1 MYPRIDELHSFV
13 VLAGE
18 LHFGRASKRL
28 FVSQPALSKQIRQLE
43 EKVGGA
49 LFTRTRRKVE
59 ITEAGKVLLSGAE
72 KVLQN
77 AESALSLA
85 KEAAAGRAGTLRIGF
100 GIASI
105 SELLPRTLLR
115 FRKTYSRV
123 ELKMRDMS
131 TPAQIAALL
140 EGNID
145 IGIVRLPI
153 AHTELESLPLFH
165 EQLVVATSG
174 SRPYSRRHGLAGLRD
189 QPFVFFPRATSATLH
204 DHVLGLCRRAGFSP
218 MIVQEASELFTIL
231 NLVRAGLGVSLV
243 PSAAR
248 RMGVPG
254 VRFHELRM
262 PEAEWRIGIAW
273 SRFSDKA
280 ELISR
285 FVTTMRAVVCRE
297 KVSTISGRRRILCE
311 L

>member
-1 MYPRIDELHSFV
+1 MYLQIEELRSFV
-13 VLAGE
+13 VLVDE

-28 FVSQPALSKQIRQLE
+28 FVSQPALSKQIRKLE
-43 EKVGGA
+43 DKVGGA

-59 ITEAGKVLLSGAE
+59 ITEAGRVLLAGADKVLREDEA
-72 KVLQN
+72 
-77 AESALSLA
+77 ALSLA
-85 KEAAAGRAGTLRIGF
+85 RETVLGRAGTLRIGF
-100 GIASI
+100 GIASV
-105 SELLPRTLLR
+105 SEILPRTILR

-153 AHTELESLPLFH
+153 AHTELDSLPLFH

-174 SRPYSRRHGLAGLRD
+174 SLSYNSIQGLAALRN

-204 DHVLGLCRRAGFSP
+204 DHVLGVCRRAGFSP
-218 MIVQEASELFTIL
+218 TIVQEAGELFTIL

-254 VRFHELRM
+254 VRFHDLGV
-262 PEAEWRIGIAW
+262 PEAKWRIGIAW
-273 SRFSDKA
+273 NRISDKA

-285 FVTTMRAVVCRE
+285 FVATTRSVVRRE
-297 KVSTISGRRRILCE
+297 KVSAISR
-311 L
+311 

>member
-1 MYPRIDELHSFV
+1 MYLQVEELHSFV
-13 VLAGE
+13 VLADE

-28 FVSQPALSKQIRQLE
+28 FVSQPALSKQIRRLE

-59 ITEAGKVLLSGAE
+59 ITEAGKVLLASAG
-72 KVLQN
+72 KVLREDD
-77 AESALSLA
+77 AALSLA
-85 KEAAAGRAGTLRIGF
+85 RDAVLGRAGTLRIGF
-100 GIASI
+100 GIASV
-105 SELLPRTLLR
+105 SEILPRTILR

-153 AHTELESLPLFH
+153 AHTELDSLPLFH

-174 SRPYSRRHGLAGLRD
+174 SLSYNSRQGLAALRN

-204 DHVLGLCRRAGFSP
+204 DHVLGLCRRSGFSP
-218 MIVQEASELFTIL
+218 TVVQEASELFTIL

-254 VRFHELRM
+254 VRFHDLGV
-262 PEAEWRIGIAW
+262 PEAKWRIGIAW
-273 SRFSDKA
+273 NRISDKA

-285 FVTTMRAVVCRE
+285 FVATTRSVVRRE
-297 KVSTISGRRRILCE
+297 KVSAISR
-311 L
+311 

>member
-1 MYPRIDELHSFV
+1 MYLQVEELHSFV
-13 VLAGE
+13 VLADE

-28 FVSQPALSKQIRQLE
+28 FVSQPALSKQIRRLE
-43 EKVGGA
+43 EKVGGT

-59 ITEAGKVLLSGAE
+59 ITEAGRVLLAGANKVLREDEA
-72 KVLQN
+72 
-77 AESALSLA
+77 ALSLA
-85 KEAAAGRAGTLRIGF
+85 RDAVLGRAGTLRIGF
-100 GIASI
+100 GIASV
-105 SELLPRTLLR
+105 SEILPRTILR

-153 AHTELESLPLFH
+153 AHTELDSLPLFH

-174 SRPYSRRHGLAGLRD
+174 SLSYNSRQGLAALRN

-204 DHVLGLCRRAGFSP
+204 DHVLGVCRGAGFSP
-218 MIVQEASELFTIL
+218 TIVQEANELFTIL

-243 PSAAR
+243 P
-248 RMGVPG
+248 G
-254 VRFHELRM
+254 VRFHDLGL
-262 PEAEWRIGIAW
+262 PEAKWRIGIAW
-273 SRFSDKA
+273 NRLSDKA

-285 FVTTMRAVVCRE
+285 FVATTRSVVRRE
-297 KVSTISGRRRILCE
+297 KVSAISR
-311 L
+311 

>member
-1 MYPRIDELHSFV
+1 MYLQVEELHSFV
-13 VLAGE
+13 VLADE

-28 FVSQPALSKQIRQLE
+28 FVSQPALSKQIRRLE

-59 ITEAGKVLLSGAE
+59 ITEAGRVLLAGADKVLREDEA
-72 KVLQN
+72 
-77 AESALSLA
+77 ALNLA
-85 KEAAAGRAGTLRIGF
+85 KEAVLGRAGTLRIGF
-100 GIASI
+100 GIASV
-105 SELLPRTLLR
+105 SEILPRTILR
-115 FRKTYSRV
+115 FRKTYSQV

-131 TPAQIAALL
+131 TPAQIAALV
-140 EGNID
+140 EGSID
-145 IGIVRLPI
+145 IGILRLPI
-153 AHTELESLPLFH
+153 AHTELDSLPLFH

-174 SRPYSRRHGLAGLRD
+174 SLSYNSRQGLAALRN

-204 DHVLGLCRRAGFSP
+204 DHVLGLCRGAGFSP
-218 MIVQEASELFTIL
+218 TIVQEASELFTIL

-254 VRFHELRM
+254 VRFHDLGL
-262 PEAEWRIGIAW
+262 PEAKWRIGIAW
-273 SRFSDKA
+273 NRLSDKV

-285 FVTTMRAVVCRE
+285 FVATTRSVVRRE
-297 KVSTISGRRRILCE
+297 KVSTISR
-311 L
+311 

>member
-1 MYPRIDELHSFV
+1 MYLQVEELHSFV
-13 VLAGE
+13 VLADE

-28 FVSQPALSKQIRQLE
+28 FVSQPALSKQIRRLE

-59 ITEAGKVLLSGAE
+59 ITEAGRVLLAGADKVLREDEA
-72 KVLQN
+72 
-77 AESALSLA
+77 ALSLA
-85 KEAAAGRAGTLRIGF
+85 REAVLGRAGTLRIGF
-100 GIASI
+100 GIASV
-105 SELLPRTLLR
+105 SEILPRTILR
-115 FRKTYSRV
+115 FRKTYSQV

-131 TPAQIAALL
+131 TPAQIAALV

-153 AHTELESLPLFH
+153 AHTELDSLPLFH

-174 SRPYSRRHGLAGLRD
+174 SLSYNSRQGLAALRN

-204 DHVLGLCRRAGFSP
+204 DHVLGLCRWAGFSP
-218 MIVQEASELFTIL
+218 TVVQEASELFTIL

-243 PSAAR
+243 PSAAK

-254 VRFHELRM
+254 VRFHDLGV
-262 PEAEWRIGIAW
+262 PEAKWRIGIAW
-273 SRFSDKA
+273 NRLSDKA

-285 FVTTMRAVVCRE
+285 FVATTRSVVRRE
-297 KVSTISGRRRILCE
+297 KVSAISR
-311 L
+311 

>member
-1 MYPRIDELHSFV
+1 MYLQVGELHSFV
-13 VLAGE
+13 VLADE

-28 FVSQPALSKQIRQLE
+28 FVSQPALSKQIRRLE

-59 ITEAGKVLLSGAE
+59 ITEAGRVLLAGADKVLREDEA
-72 KVLQN
+72 
-77 AESALSLA
+77 ALSLA
-85 KEAAAGRAGTLRIGF
+85 REAALGRAGTLRIGF
-100 GIASI
+100 GIASV
-105 SELLPRTLLR
+105 SEILPRTILR
-115 FRKTYSRV
+115 FRKTYSQV

-131 TPAQIAALL
+131 TPAQIAALV

-153 AHTELESLPLFH
+153 AHTELDSLPLFH

-174 SRPYSRRHGLAGLRD
+174 SLSYNSRQGLAALRN

-218 MIVQEASELFTIL
+218 TIVQEASELFTIL

-254 VRFHELRM
+254 VRFHDLGV
-262 PEAEWRIGIAW
+262 PEAKWRIGIAW
-273 SRFSDKA
+273 NRLSDKA

-285 FVTTMRAVVCRE
+285 FVATTRSVVRRE
-297 KVSTISGRRRILCE
+297 KVSAISR
-311 L
+311 

>member
-1 MYPRIDELHSFV
+1 MYLQVEELHSFV
-13 VLAGE
+13 VLADE

-28 FVSQPALSKQIRQLE
+28 FVSQPALSKQIRRLE

-59 ITEAGKVLLSGAE
+59 ITAAGRVLLAGADKVLREDEA
-72 KVLQN
+72 
-77 AESALSLA
+77 ALSLA
-85 KEAAAGRAGTLRIGF
+85 KEAVLGRAGTLRIVF
-100 GIASI
+100 GIASV
-105 SELLPRTLLR
+105 SEILPRTILR
-115 FRKTYSRV
+115 FRKTYSQV

-131 TPAQIAALL
+131 TPAQIAALV
-140 EGNID
+140 EGSID

-153 AHTELESLPLFH
+153 AHTELDSLPLFH

-174 SRPYSRRHGLAGLRD
+174 SLSYNSRQGLAALRN

-204 DHVLGLCRRAGFSP
+204 DHVLGLCRGAGFSP
-218 MIVQEASELFTIL
+218 TIVQEASELFTIL

-254 VRFHELRM
+254 VRFHDLGL
-262 PEAEWRIGIAW
+262 PEAKWRIGIAW
-273 SRFSDKA
+273 NRLSDKA

-285 FVTTMRAVVCRE
+285 FVATTRSVVRRE
-297 KVSTISGRRRILCE
+297 KVSTIR
-311 L
+311 

>member
-1 MYPRIDELHSFV
+1 MYLQVEELHSFV
-13 VLAGE
+13 VLADE

-28 FVSQPALSKQIRQLE
+28 FVSQPALSKQIRRLE

-59 ITEAGKVLLSGAE
+59 ITEAGRVLLAGADKILRE
-72 KVLQN
+72 DE
-77 AESALSLA
+77 AALSLA
-85 KEAAAGRAGTLRIGF
+85 KEAVLGRAGTLRIGF
-100 GIASI
+100 GIAAV
-105 SELLPRTLLR
+105 SEILPRTILR
-115 FRKTYSRV
+115 FRKTYAQV

-131 TPAQIAALL
+131 TPAQIAALV
-140 EGNID
+140 EGSID

-153 AHTELESLPLFH
+153 AHTELDSLPLFH

-174 SRPYSRRHGLAGLRD
+174 SLSYNSRQGLAALRN

-204 DHVLGLCRRAGFSP
+204 DHVLGLCRGAGFSP
-218 MIVQEASELFTIL
+218 TIVQEASELFTML

-254 VRFHELRM
+254 VRFHDLGL
-262 PEAEWRIGIAW
+262 PEAKWRIGIAW
-273 SRFSDKA
+273 NRLSDKA

-285 FVTTMRAVVCRE
+285 FVATTRSVVRRE
-297 KVSTISGRRRILCE
+297 KVSTISS
-311 L
+311 

>member
-1 MYPRIDELHSFV
+1 MYLQVEELHSFV
-13 VLAGE
+13 VLADE

-28 FVSQPALSKQIRQLE
+28 FVSQPALSKQIRRLE

-59 ITEAGKVLLSGAE
+59 ITEAGRVLLAGADKVLREDEA
-72 KVLQN
+72 
-77 AESALSLA
+77 ALSLA
-85 KEAAAGRAGTLRIGF
+85 REAVLGRAGTLRIGF
-100 GIASI
+100 GIASV
-105 SELLPRTLLR
+105 SEILPRTILR
-115 FRKTYSRV
+115 FRKTYSQV

-131 TPAQIAALL
+131 TPAQIAALVV
-140 EGNID
+140 GNID

-153 AHTELESLPLFH
+153 AHTELDSLPLFH

-174 SRPYSRRHGLAGLRD
+174 SLSYNSRQGLAALRN

-204 DHVLGLCRRAGFSP
+204 DHVLGLCRRSGFSP
-218 MIVQEASELFTIL
+218 TIIQEASELFTIL

-254 VRFHELRM
+254 VRFHDLGVA
-262 PEAEWRIGIAW
+262 EAKWRIGIAW
-273 SRFSDKA
+273 NRLSDKV

-285 FVTTMRAVVCRE
+285 FVATTRSVVRRE
-297 KVSTISGRRRILCE
+297 KVSAISR
-311 L
+311 

>member
-1 MYPRIDELHSFV
+1 MYLQVEELHSFV
-13 VLAGE
+13 VLADE

-28 FVSQPALSKQIRQLE
+28 FVSQPALSKQIRRLE

-59 ITEAGKVLLSGAE
+59 ITEAGRVLLAGADKVLREDEA
-72 KVLQN
+72 
-77 AESALSLA
+77 ALSLA
-85 KEAAAGRAGTLRIGF
+85 KEAVLGRAGTLRIGF
-100 GIASI
+100 GIASV
-105 SELLPRTLLR
+105 SEILPRTILR
-115 FRKTYSRV
+115 FRKTYSQV

-131 TPAQIAALL
+131 TPAQIAALV
-140 EGNID
+140 EGSID

-153 AHTELESLPLFH
+153 AHTELDSLPLFH

-174 SRPYSRRHGLAGLRD
+174 SLSYNSRQGLAALRN

-204 DHVLGLCRRAGFSP
+204 DHVLGLCRGAGFSP
-218 MIVQEASELFTIL
+218 TIVQEASELFTML

-254 VRFHELRM
+254 VRFHDLGL
-262 PEAEWRIGIAW
+262 PEAKWRIGIAW
-273 SRFSDKA
+273 NRLSDKA

-285 FVTTMRAVVCRE
+285 FVATTRSVVRRE
-297 KVSTISGRRRILCE
+297 KVSTISW
-311 L
+311 

>member
-1 MYPRIDELHSFV
+1 MYLQVEELHSFV
-13 VLAGE
+13 VLADE

-28 FVSQPALSKQIRQLE
+28 FVSQPALSKQIRRLE

-59 ITEAGKVLLSGAE
+59 ITEAGRVLLAGADKVLREDEA
-72 KVLQN
+72 
-77 AESALSLA
+77 ALSLA
-85 KEAAAGRAGTLRIGF
+85 KEAVLGRAGTLRIGF
-100 GIASI
+100 GIASV
-105 SELLPRTLLR
+105 SEILPRTILR
-115 FRKTYSRV
+115 FRKTYSQV

-131 TPAQIAALL
+131 TPAQIAALV
-140 EGNID
+140 EGSID

-153 AHTELESLPLFH
+153 AHTELDSLPLFH

-174 SRPYSRRHGLAGLRD
+174 SLSYNSRQGLAALRN

-204 DHVLGLCRRAGFSP
+204 DHVLGLCRGAGFSP
-218 MIVQEASELFTIL
+218 TIVQEASELFTIL

-254 VRFHELRM
+254 VRFHDLGL
-262 PEAEWRIGIAW
+262 PEAKWRIGIAW
-273 SRFSDKA
+273 NRLSDKA

-285 FVTTMRAVVCRE
+285 FVATTRSVVRRE
-297 KVSTISGRRRILCE
+297 KVSTISR
-311 L
+311 

>member
-1 MYPRIDELHSFV
+1 MYLQVEELHSFV
-13 VLAGE
+13 VLADE

-28 FVSQPALSKQIRQLE
+28 FVSQPALSKQIRRLE

-59 ITEAGKVLLSGAE
+59 ITAAGRVLLAGADKVLREDEA
-72 KVLQN
+72 
-77 AESALSLA
+77 ALSLA
-85 KEAAAGRAGTLRIGF
+85 KEAVLGRAGTLRIGF
-100 GIASI
+100 GIASV
-105 SELLPRTLLR
+105 SEILPRTILR
-115 FRKTYSRV
+115 FRKTYSQV

-131 TPAQIAALL
+131 TPAQIAALV
-140 EGNID
+140 EGSID

-153 AHTELESLPLFH
+153 AHTELDSLPLFH

-174 SRPYSRRHGLAGLRD
+174 SLSYNSRQGLAALRN

-204 DHVLGLCRRAGFSP
+204 DHVLGLCRGAGFSP
-218 MIVQEASELFTIL
+218 TIVQEASELFTIL

-254 VRFHELRM
+254 VRFHDLGL
-262 PEAEWRIGIAW
+262 PEAKWRIGIAW
-273 SRFSDKA
+273 NRLSDKA

-285 FVTTMRAVVCRE
+285 FVATTRSVVRRE
-297 KVSTISGRRRILCE
+297 KVSTISR
-311 L
+311 

>member
-1 MYPRIDELHSFV
+1 MYLQVEELHSFV
-13 VLAGE
+13 VLADE

-28 FVSQPALSKQIRQLE
+28 FVSQPALSKQIRRLE

-59 ITEAGKVLLSGAE
+59 ITEAGRVLLAGADKVLREDEA
-72 KVLQN
+72 
-77 AESALSLA
+77 ALNLA
-85 KEAAAGRAGTLRIGF
+85 KEAVLGRAGTLRIGF
-100 GIASI
+100 GIASV
-105 SELLPRTLLR
+105 SEILPRTILR
-115 FRKTYSRV
+115 FRKTYSQV

-131 TPAQIAALL
+131 TPAQIVALV
-140 EGNID
+140 EGSID
-145 IGIVRLPI
+145 IGILRLPI
-153 AHTELESLPLFH
+153 AHTELDSLPLFH

-174 SRPYSRRHGLAGLRD
+174 SLSYNSRQGLAALRN

-204 DHVLGLCRRAGFSP
+204 DHVLGLCRGAGFSP
-218 MIVQEASELFTIL
+218 TIVQEASELFTIL

-254 VRFHELRM
+254 VRFHDLGL
-262 PEAEWRIGIAW
+262 PEAKWRIGIAW
-273 SRFSDKA
+273 NRLSDKA

-285 FVTTMRAVVCRE
+285 FVATTRSVVRRE
-297 KVSTISGRRRILCE
+297 KVSTISR
-311 L
+311 

>member
-1 MYPRIDELHSFV
+1 MYLQVEELRSFV
-13 VLAGE
+13 VLADE
-18 LHFGRASKRL
+18 LHFGRASRRL
-28 FVSQPALSKQIRQLE
+28 FISQPALSKQIRRLE

-59 ITEAGKVLLSGAE
+59 ITEAGRVLLAGADKVLREDEA
-72 KVLQN
+72 
-77 AESALSLA
+77 ALSLA
-85 KEAAAGRAGTLRIGF
+85 REAVLGRAGTLRIGF
-100 GIASI
+100 GIASV
-105 SELLPRTLLR
+105 SEILPRTILR
-115 FRKTYSRV
+115 FRKTYSQV

-131 TPAQIAALL
+131 TPAQIAALV

-153 AHTELESLPLFH
+153 AHTELDSLPLFH

-174 SRPYSRRHGLAGLRD
+174 SLSYNSRQGLAALRN
-189 QPFVFFPRATSATLH
+189 QSFVFFPRATSATLH

-218 MIVQEASELFTIL
+218 IIVQEASELFTIL

-254 VRFHELRM
+254 VRFDDLGV
-262 PEAEWRIGIAW
+262 PEAKWRIGIAW
-273 SRFSDKA
+273 NRLSDKA

-285 FVTTMRAVVCRE
+285 FVATMRSVVRRE
-297 KVSTISGRRRILCE
+297 KVSAISR
-311 L
+311 

>member
-1 MYPRIDELHSFV
+1 MYLQVEELHSFV
-13 VLAGE
+13 VLADE

-28 FVSQPALSKQIRQLE
+28 FVSQPALSKQIRRLE

-59 ITEAGKVLLSGAE
+59 ITEAGRVLLAGADKVLREDEA
-72 KVLQN
+72 
-77 AESALSLA
+77 ALSLA
-85 KEAAAGRAGTLRIGF
+85 REAALGRAGTLRIGF
-100 GIASI
+100 GIASV
-105 SELLPRTLLR
+105 SEILPRTILR
-115 FRKTYSRV
+115 FRKTYSQV

-131 TPAQIAALL
+131 TPAQIAALV

-153 AHTELESLPLFH
+153 AHTELDSLPLFH

-174 SRPYSRRHGLAGLRD
+174 SLSYNSRQGLAALRN

-218 MIVQEASELFTIL
+218 TIVQEASELFTIL

-254 VRFHELRM
+254 VRFHDLGV
-262 PEAEWRIGIAW
+262 PEAKWRIGIAW
-273 SRFSDKA
+273 NRLSDKA

-285 FVTTMRAVVCRE
+285 FVATTRAVVRRE
-297 KVSTISGRRRILCE
+297 KVSAISR
-311 L
+311 

>member
-1 MYPRIDELHSFV
+1 MYLQVEELHSFV
-13 VLAGE
+13 VLADE

-28 FVSQPALSKQIRQLE
+28 FVSQPALSKQIRRLE

-59 ITEAGKVLLSGAE
+59 ITEAGRVLLAGADKVLREDEATLTL
-72 KVLQN
+72 V
-77 AESALSLA
+77 
-85 KEAAAGRAGTLRIGF
+85 KEAVLGRAGTLRIGF
-100 GIASI
+100 GIASV
-105 SELLPRTLLR
+105 SEILPRTILR
-115 FRKTYSRV
+115 FRKTYSQV

-131 TPAQIAALL
+131 TPAQIAALVA
-140 EGNID
+140 GSID

-153 AHTELESLPLFH
+153 AHTELDSLPLFH

-174 SRPYSRRHGLAGLRD
+174 SLSYNSRQGLAALRN

-204 DHVLGLCRRAGFSP
+204 DHVLGLCRGAGFSP
-218 MIVQEASELFTIL
+218 TIVQEASELFTIL

-254 VRFHELRM
+254 VRLHDLGL
-262 PEAEWRIGIAW
+262 PEAKWRIGIAW
-273 SRFSDKA
+273 NRLSDKA

-285 FVTTMRAVVCRE
+285 FVATTRSVVRRE
-297 KVSTISGRRRILCE
+297 KVSTIVR
-311 L
+311 

>member
-1 MYPRIDELHSFV
+1 MYLQVEELHSFV
-13 VLAGE
+13 VLADE

-28 FVSQPALSKQIRQLE
+28 FVSQPALSKQIRRLE

-59 ITEAGKVLLSGAE
+59 ITEAGRVLLAGADKVLREDEA
-72 KVLQN
+72 
-77 AESALSLA
+77 ALSLA
-85 KEAAAGRAGTLRIGF
+85 KEAVLGRAGTLRIGF
-100 GIASI
+100 GIASV
-105 SELLPRTLLR
+105 SEILPRTILR
-115 FRKTYSRV
+115 FRKTYSQV

-131 TPAQIAALL
+131 TPAQIAALV
-140 EGNID
+140 EGSID
-145 IGIVRLPI
+145 IGILRLPI
-153 AHTELESLPLFH
+153 AHTELDSLPLFH

-174 SRPYSRRHGLAGLRD
+174 SLSYNSRQGLAALRN

-204 DHVLGLCRRAGFSP
+204 DHVLGLCRGAGFSP
-218 MIVQEASELFTIL
+218 TIVQEASELFTIL

-254 VRFHELRM
+254 VRFHDLGL
-262 PEAEWRIGIAW
+262 PEAKWRIGIAW
-273 SRFSDKA
+273 NRLSDKA

-285 FVTTMRAVVCRE
+285 FVATTRSVVRRE
-297 KVSTISGRRRILCE
+297 KVSTISR
-311 L
+311 

>member
-1 MYPRIDELHSFV
+1 MYLQVEELHSFV
-13 VLAGE
+13 VLADE

-28 FVSQPALSKQIRQLE
+28 FVSQPALSKQIRRLE

-59 ITEAGKVLLSGAE
+59 ITEAGRVLLAGADKVLREDDA
-72 KVLQN
+72 
-77 AESALSLA
+77 ALSLA
-85 KEAAAGRAGTLRIGF
+85 REAALGRAWTLRIGF
-100 GIASI
+100 GIASV
-105 SELLPRTLLR
+105 SEILPRTILR
-115 FRKTYSRV
+115 FRKSYSQV

-131 TPAQIAALL
+131 TPAQIAALV

-153 AHTELESLPLFH
+153 AHTELDSLPLFH
-165 EQLVVATSG
+165 EQLVVATCG
-174 SRPYSRRHGLAGLRD
+174 SLSFNSRQGLAALRN

-218 MIVQEASELFTIL
+218 TIVQEASELFTIL

-254 VRFHELRM
+254 VRFHELGV
-262 PEAEWRIGIAW
+262 PEAKWRIGIAW
-273 SRFSDKA
+273 NRLSDKA

-285 FVTTMRAVVCRE
+285 FVATTRSVVRRE
-297 KVSTISGRRRILCE
+297 KVSANSR
-311 L
+311 

>member
-1 MYPRIDELHSFV
+1 MYLQVEELHSFV
-13 VLAGE
+13 VLADE

-28 FVSQPALSKQIRQLE
+28 FVSQPALSKQIRRLE

-59 ITEAGKVLLSGAE
+59 ITEAGRVLLAGADKVLREDEA
-72 KVLQN
+72 
-77 AESALSLA
+77 ALSLA
-85 KEAAAGRAGTLRIGF
+85 KEAVLGRAGTLRIGF
-100 GIASI
+100 GIASV
-105 SELLPRTLLR
+105 SEILPRTILR
-115 FRKTYSRV
+115 FRKTYAQV

-131 TPAQIAALL
+131 TPAQIAALV
-140 EGNID
+140 EGSID

-153 AHTELESLPLFH
+153 AHTELDSLPLFH

-174 SRPYSRRHGLAGLRD
+174 SLSYNSRQGLAALRN

-204 DHVLGLCRRAGFSP
+204 DHVLGLCRGAGFSP
-218 MIVQEASELFTIL
+218 TIVQEASELFTML

-254 VRFHELRM
+254 VRFHDLGL
-262 PEAEWRIGIAW
+262 PEAKWRIGIAW
-273 SRFSDKA
+273 NRLSDKA

-285 FVTTMRAVVCRE
+285 FVATTRSVVRRQ
-297 KVSTISGRRRILCE
+297 KVSTIAR
-311 L
+311 

>member
-1 MYPRIDELHSFV
+1 MYLQVEELHSFV
-13 VLAGE
+13 VLADE

-28 FVSQPALSKQIRQLE
+28 FVSQPALSKQIRRLE

-59 ITEAGKVLLSGAE
+59 ITEAGRVLLAGADKVLREDEA
-72 KVLQN
+72 
-77 AESALSLA
+77 ALSLA
-85 KEAAAGRAGTLRIGF
+85 KEAVLGRAGTLRIGF
-100 GIASI
+100 GIASV
-105 SELLPRTLLR
+105 SEILPRTILR
-115 FRKTYSRV
+115 FRKTYSQV

-131 TPAQIAALL
+131 TPAQIAALV
-140 EGNID
+140 EGSID

-153 AHTELESLPLFH
+153 AHSELDSLPLFH

-174 SRPYSRRHGLAGLRD
+174 SLSYNSRQGLAALRN

-204 DHVLGLCRRAGFSP
+204 DHVLGLCRGAGFSP
-218 MIVQEASELFTIL
+218 TIVQEASELFTIL

-254 VRFHELRM
+254 VRFHDLGL
-262 PEAEWRIGIAW
+262 PEAKWRIGIAW
-273 SRFSDKA
+273 NRLSDKA

-285 FVTTMRAVVCRE
+285 FVATTRSVVRRE
-297 KVSTISGRRRILCE
+297 KVSTISS
-311 L
+311 

>member
-1 MYPRIDELHSFV
+1 MYLQVAELHSFV
-13 VLAGE
+13 VLADE

-28 FVSQPALSKQIRQLE
+28 FVSQPALSKQIRRLE

-59 ITEAGKVLLSGAE
+59 ITEAGRVLLAGADKVLREDDA
-72 KVLQN
+72 
-77 AESALSLA
+77 ALSLA
-85 KEAAAGRAGTLRIGF
+85 REAVLGRAGTLRIGF
-100 GIASI
+100 GIASV
-105 SELLPRTLLR
+105 SEILPRTILR
-115 FRKTYSRV
+115 FRKTYSHV

-131 TPAQIAALL
+131 TPAQIAALV

-153 AHTELESLPLFH
+153 AHTELDSLPLFH

-174 SRPYSRRHGLAGLRD
+174 SLSYNSKQGLAALRN

-204 DHVLGLCRRAGFSP
+204 DHVLGLCRGAGFSP
-218 MIVQEASELFTIL
+218 TVVQEASELFTIL

-254 VRFHELRM
+254 VRFHDLGV
-262 PEAEWRIGIAW
+262 PEAKWRIGVAW
-273 SRFSDKA
+273 NRLSDKA

-285 FVTTMRAVVCRE
+285 FVATTRSVVRRE
-297 KVSTISGRRRILCE
+297 KVSATSR
-311 L
+311 

>member
-1 MYPRIDELHSFV
+1 MYLQVEELHSIV
-13 VLAGE
+13 VLADE

-28 FVSQPALSKQIRQLE
+28 FVSQPALSKQIRRLE

-59 ITEAGKVLLSGAE
+59 ITEAGRVLLAGAVKVLREDEA
-72 KVLQN
+72 
-77 AESALSLA
+77 ALSLA
-85 KEAAAGRAGTLRIGF
+85 KEAVLGRAGTLRIGF
-100 GIASI
+100 GIASV
-105 SELLPRTLLR
+105 SEILPRTILR
-115 FRKTYSRV
+115 FRKTYSQV

-131 TPAQIAALL
+131 TPAQIAALV
-140 EGNID
+140 EGSID

-153 AHTELESLPLFH
+153 AHTELDSLPLFH

-174 SRPYSRRHGLAGLRD
+174 SLSYNSRQGLAALRN

-204 DHVLGLCRRAGFSP
+204 DHVLGLCRGAGFSP
-218 MIVQEASELFTIL
+218 TIVQEASELFTIL

-254 VRFHELRM
+254 VRFHDLGL
-262 PEAEWRIGIAW
+262 PEAKWRIGIAW
-273 SRFSDKA
+273 NRLSDKA

-285 FVTTMRAVVCRE
+285 FVATTRSVVRRE
-297 KVSTISGRRRILCE
+297 KVSTISR
-311 L
+311 

>member
-1 MYPRIDELHSFV
+1 MYLQVEELRSFV
-13 VLAGE
+13 VLVDE
-18 LHFGRASKRL
+18 LHFGRASRRL
-28 FVSQPALSKQIRQLE
+28 FISQPALSKQIRRLE

-59 ITEAGKVLLSGAE
+59 ITEAGRVLLAGADKVLREDEA
-72 KVLQN
+72 
-77 AESALSLA
+77 ALSLA
-85 KEAAAGRAGTLRIGF
+85 REAVLGRAGTLRIGF
-100 GIASI
+100 GIASV
-105 SELLPRTLLR
+105 SEILPRTILR
-115 FRKTYSRV
+115 FRKTYSQV

-131 TPAQIAALL
+131 TPAQIAALV

-153 AHTELESLPLFH
+153 AHTELDSLPLFH

-174 SRPYSRRHGLAGLRD
+174 SLSYNSRQGLAALRN

-218 MIVQEASELFTIL
+218 TIVQEASELFTIL

-254 VRFHELRM
+254 VRFDDLGV
-262 PEAEWRIGIAW
+262 PEAKWRIGIAW
-273 SRFSDKA
+273 NRLSDKA

-285 FVTTMRAVVCRE
+285 FVATMRSVVRRE
-297 KVSTISGRRRILCE
+297 KVSGVSK
-311 L
+311 

>member
-1 MYPRIDELHSFV
+1 MYPGIDELHSFV

-28 FVSQPALSKQIRQLE
+28 FVSQPALSKKIRKLE

-59 ITEAGKVLLSGAE
+59 ITEAGRVLLLGAE

-77 AESALSLA
+77 AEAALSLA

-100 GIASI
+100 GIASV
-105 SELLPRTLLR
+105 SELLPRTILR
-115 FRKTYSRV
+115 FRKTYSQV

-131 TPAQIAALL
+131 TPAQIAALV

-153 AHTELESLPLFH
+153 FHTELDSWPLFH
-165 EQLVVATSG
+165 ERLVLATSG
-174 SRPYSRRHGLAGLRD
+174 SLPYNRRHGLAALRD
-189 QPFVFFPRATSATLH
+189 RPFVFFPRATSATLH
-204 DHVLGLCRRAGFSP
+204 DHVLGLCRRAGFTP

-254 VRFHELRM
+254 VRFHELGL
-262 PEAEWRIGIAW
+262 PKAKWPIGIALN
-273 SRFSDKA
+273 RFSDKA

-285 FVTTMRAVVCRE
+285 FVATMRAVVRSE
-297 KVSTISGRRRILCE
+297 NGSAISR
-311 L
+311 

>member
-1 MYPRIDELHSFV
+1 MYPGIDELHSFA

-28 FVSQPALSKQIRQLE
+28 FVSQPALSKQIRKLE
-43 EKVGGA
+43 EKVGGP

-59 ITEAGKVLLSGAE
+59 ITEAGRVLLSGAE

-77 AESALSLA
+77 AEAALSLA
-85 KEAAAGRAGTLRIGF
+85 KDAAAGRAGTLRIGF
-100 GIASI
+100 GIASV
-105 SELLPRTLLR
+105 SELLPRTILR
-115 FRKTYSRV
+115 FRKTYSQV

-131 TPAQIAALL
+131 TPAQIAALV

-153 AHTELESLPLFH
+153 FHTELDSWPLFYERLVLATSRSLPY
-165 EQLVVATSG
+165 
-174 SRPYSRRHGLAGLRD
+174 RRRHGLAALRD

-204 DHVLGLCRRAGFSP
+204 DHVLGLCRRAGFTP

-243 PSAAR
+243 PSAAK

-254 VRFHELRM
+254 VRFHELGL
-262 PEAEWRIGIAW
+262 PEAKWQIGIALNH
-273 SRFSDKA
+273 FSDKA

-285 FVTTMRAVVCRE
+285 FVATMRAVVRSE
-297 KVSTISGRRRILCE
+297 KVSAISR
-311 L
+311 

>member
-1 MYPRIDELHSFV
+1 MYLQVEELRSFV
-13 VLAGE
+13 VLADE
-18 LHFGRASKRL
+18 LHFGRASRRL
-28 FVSQPALSKQIRQLE
+28 FISQPALSKQIRRLE

-59 ITEAGKVLLSGAE
+59 ITEAGRVLLAGADKVLREDEA
-72 KVLQN
+72 
-77 AESALSLA
+77 ALSLA
-85 KEAAAGRAGTLRIGF
+85 REAVLGRAGTLRIGF
-100 GIASI
+100 GIASV
-105 SELLPRTLLR
+105 SEILPRTILR
-115 FRKTYSRV
+115 FRKTYSQV

-131 TPAQIAALL
+131 TPAQIAALV

-153 AHTELESLPLFH
+153 AHTELDSLPLFH

-174 SRPYSRRHGLAGLRD
+174 SLSYNSRQGLAALRN

-218 MIVQEASELFTIL
+218 TIVQEASELFTIL

-254 VRFHELRM
+254 VRFHDLSV
-262 PEAEWRIGIAW
+262 PEAKWRIGIAW
-273 SRFSDKA
+273 NRLSDKA

-285 FVTTMRAVVCRE
+285 FVATMRSVVRRE
-297 KVSTISGRRRILCE
+297 KVSGVSK
-311 L
+311 

>member
-1 MYPRIDELHSFV
+1 MYLQVEELRSFV
-13 VLAGE
+13 VLADE
-18 LHFGRASKRL
+18 LHFGRASRRL
-28 FVSQPALSKQIRQLE
+28 FISQPALSKQIRRLE

-59 ITEAGKVLLSGAE
+59 ITEAGRVLLAGADKVLREDEA
-72 KVLQN
+72 
-77 AESALSLA
+77 ALSLA
-85 KEAAAGRAGTLRIGF
+85 REAVLGRAGTLRIGF
-100 GIASI
+100 GIASV
-105 SELLPRTLLR
+105 SEILPRTILR
-115 FRKTYSRV
+115 FRKTYSQV

-131 TPAQIAALL
+131 TPAQIAALV

-153 AHTELESLPLFH
+153 AHTELDSLPLFH

-174 SRPYSRRHGLAGLRD
+174 SLSYNSRQGLAALRN

-218 MIVQEASELFTIL
+218 TIVQEASELFTIL

-254 VRFHELRM
+254 VRFDDLGV
-262 PEAEWRIGIAW
+262 PEAKWRIGIAW
-273 SRFSDKA
+273 NRLSDKA

-285 FVTTMRAVVCRE
+285 FVATMRSVVRRE
-297 KVSTISGRRRILCE
+297 KVSGVSK
-311 L
+311 

>member
-1 MYPRIDELHSFV
+1 MYLQVEELHSFV
-13 VLAGE
+13 VLADE

-28 FVSQPALSKQIRQLE
+28 FVSQPALSKQIRRLE

-59 ITEAGKVLLSGAE
+59 ITEAGRVLLAGADKVLREDEA
-72 KVLQN
+72 V
-77 AESALSLA
+77 LSLA
-85 KEAAAGRAGTLRIGF
+85 KEAVLGRAGTLRIGF
-100 GIASI
+100 GIASV
-105 SELLPRTLLR
+105 SEILPRTILR
-115 FRKTYSRV
+115 FRKTYSQV

-153 AHTELESLPLFH
+153 AHTELDSLPLFH

-174 SRPYSRRHGLAGLRD
+174 SLSYNSRQGLAALRN

-204 DHVLGLCRRAGFSP
+204 DHVLGLCRRSGFSP
-218 MIVQEASELFTIL
+218 TIIQEASELFTIL

-254 VRFHELRM
+254 VRFHDLGL
-262 PEAEWRIGIAW
+262 PEAKWRIGIAW
-273 SRFSDKA
+273 NRLSDKA

-285 FVTTMRAVVCRE
+285 FVATTRSVVRRE
-297 KVSTISGRRRILCE
+297 KVSTISW
-311 L
+311 

>member
-1 MYPRIDELHSFV
+1 MYLQVEELHSFV
-13 VLAGE
+13 VLADE

-28 FVSQPALSKQIRQLE
+28 FVSQPALSKQIRRLE

-59 ITEAGKVLLSGAE
+59 ITEAGRVLLAGADKVLREDEA
-72 KVLQN
+72 
-77 AESALSLA
+77 ALSLA
-85 KEAAAGRAGTLRIGF
+85 KEAVLGRAGTLRIGF
-100 GIASI
+100 GIASV
-105 SELLPRTLLR
+105 SEILPRTILR
-115 FRKTYSRV
+115 FRKTYAQV

-131 TPAQIAALL
+131 TPAQIAALV
-140 EGNID
+140 EGSID

-153 AHTELESLPLFH
+153 AHTELDSLPLFH

-174 SRPYSRRHGLAGLRD
+174 SLSYNSRQGLAALRN

-204 DHVLGLCRRAGFSP
+204 DHVLGLCRGAGFSP
-218 MIVQEASELFTIL
+218 TIVQEASELFTML

-254 VRFHELRM
+254 VRFHDLGL
-262 PEAEWRIGIAW
+262 PEAKWRIGIAW
-273 SRFSDKA
+273 NRLSDKA

-285 FVTTMRAVVCRE
+285 FVATTRSVVRRE
-297 KVSTISGRRRILCE
+297 KVSTISS
-311 L
+311 